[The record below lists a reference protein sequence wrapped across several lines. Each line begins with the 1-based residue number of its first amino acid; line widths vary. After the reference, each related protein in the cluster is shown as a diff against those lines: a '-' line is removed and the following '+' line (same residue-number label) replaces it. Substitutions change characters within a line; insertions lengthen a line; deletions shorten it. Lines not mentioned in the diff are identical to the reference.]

1 MIVADIK
8 LKISRPHPPRN
19 RLHHAIFAQK
29 IIQNPRDAHNV
40 DRAGFRTDV
49 MKVDRL
55 KVIGYLRARHP
66 FDIGRNLRKILI
78 QVKLAQHIA
87 AARHRKNRNLLSKHP
102 RQGFPRVKF
111 RHQTRFLDFA
121 DLVSGNVK
129 PPMFLNFPLNPVFIK

>member
-1 MIVADIK
+1 MDDVFSLEQRKYILIFKSAVDLDLRILYLDKRLFLNQLWFLIVADIK

-40 DRAGFRTDV
+40 DRASFRTDV

-66 FDIGRNLRKILI
+66 LDTGRNLRKILI
-78 QVKLAQHIA
+78 
-87 AARHRKNRNLLSKHP
+87 
-102 RQGFPRVKF
+102 
-111 RHQTRFLDFA
+111 
-121 DLVSGNVK
+121 
-129 PPMFLNFPLNPVFIK
+129 